1 MDAPSRSIEALRRK
15 HEEMTKSMKRAS
27 TPPTVVKESAFSWT
41 DVAGWQKTTGQT
53 QEAKLEMEEAEV
65 KEEEQ
70 RPTVVKNLIK
80 EFNATTM
87 LNTWGV
93 HPVRDSVTKKQ

>member
-1 MDAPSRSIEALRRK
+1 
-15 HEEMTKSMKRAS
+15 MTKSMKRAS
-27 TPPTVVKESAFSWT
+27 TPPTVVKESTFSWT
-41 DVAGWQKTTGQT
+41 DAAGWQKTTGQT
-53 QEAKLEMEEAEV
+53 LEAKLEMEEAEV
-65 KEEEQ
+65 KVEEQ
-70 RPTVVKNLIK
+70 RPIVVKNLIK